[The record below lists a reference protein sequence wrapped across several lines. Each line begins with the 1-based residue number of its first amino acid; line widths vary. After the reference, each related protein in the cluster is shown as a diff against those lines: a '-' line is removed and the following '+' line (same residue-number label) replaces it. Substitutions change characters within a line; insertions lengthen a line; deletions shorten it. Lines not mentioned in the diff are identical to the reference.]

1 MKKNYEILPIDV
13 CTQISSYFRT
23 HQIRYLTTI
32 LLILSNF
39 HGWGQIAGSC
49 IVSTVAGIGIAGYS
63 GDGGPASAAQISG
76 PNAAAFDNAGN
87 LYISD
92 FNNHRIRKIDTSGII
107 TTIAGTGTAG
117 YSGDGGPATAAEINA
132 VYSITTY
139 GSDVYIRAHRLIV

>member
-1 MKKNYEILPIDV
+1 MKKKYEILPIDA

-23 HQIRYLTTI
+23 HQISYLTTI

-39 HGWGQIAGSC
+39 HGWGQIAGSG

-63 GDGGPASAAQISG
+63 GDGGPASAAQING

-92 FNNHRIRKIDTSGII
+92 FNNHRII
-107 TTIAGTGTAG
+107 
-117 YSGDGGPATAAEINA
+117 
-132 VYSITTY
+132 SI
-139 GSDVYIRAHRLIV
+139 LNKL